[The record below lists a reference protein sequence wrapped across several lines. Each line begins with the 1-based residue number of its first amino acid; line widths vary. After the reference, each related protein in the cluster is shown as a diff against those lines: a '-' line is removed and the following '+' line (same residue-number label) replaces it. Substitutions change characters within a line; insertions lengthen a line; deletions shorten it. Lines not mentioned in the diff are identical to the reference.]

1 MKIVLTLL
9 SLIVIIYTILC
20 FINVMLSWIP
30 GSKFTKFG
38 RFISSICDPYMN
50 LFSNRGWF
58 RIRNMDFSPIIS
70 IGLLSIL
77 TSILAAI
84 SGSVKVTFGSILAMI
99 LNMALDLLSFV
110 LGMLFLLLLIRWIT
124 LMINKGQTNSNS
136 LWYHLDSYLTN
147 ISRKISE
154 IFARKYLSYQNS
166 LLISWITILLV
177 LIISSQLLRIL
188 IGLCLKIPF

>member
-99 LNMALDLLSFV
+99 LNMVLDLLSFV

-136 LWYHLDSYLTN
+136 IWHHLDSYLTN

>member
-99 LNMALDLLSFV
+99 LNMVLDLLSFV

-124 LMINKGQTNSNS
+124 LMINKGQINSNS
-136 LWYHLDSYLTN
+136 IWYHLDSYLTN
-147 ISRKISE
+147 ISRRISE

>member
-99 LNMALDLLSFV
+99 LNMVLDLLSFV

-124 LMINKGQTNSNS
+124 LMINKGQINSNS
-136 LWYHLDSYLTN
+136 IWYHLDSYLTN
-147 ISRKISE
+147 ISRRISE

-177 LIISSQLLRIL
+177 LTISSQLLRIL